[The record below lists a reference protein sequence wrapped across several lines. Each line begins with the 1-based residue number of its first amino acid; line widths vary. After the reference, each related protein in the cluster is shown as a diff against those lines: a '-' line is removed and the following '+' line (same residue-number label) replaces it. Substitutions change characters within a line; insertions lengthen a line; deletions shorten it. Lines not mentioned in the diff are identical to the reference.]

1 MTPKAANFAGI
12 LLAVSVFIIASGAV
26 TVAMICVLK

>member
-1 MTPKAANFAGI
+1 MMPKAASFAGI
-12 LLAVSVFIIASGAV
+12 LLAVSVFAIAAGAV